1 MVFGVWIETIH
12 ETPTIISTINRR
24 PTMMPDTSPGVTQ
37 SVKNVSSSNGA
48 FVTEVEVTAVVVAVV
63 TAVVTAV
70 AVVETNDT
78 NVSVL
83 LDMIAGIPIHDESRD
98 IEKRLSSLIIKVG
111 DKNLPTMQNN
121 LDALSVVLEKD
132 YVKHEATV
140 MKTIRQ
146 CILELPWKV
155 TVYATLV
162 GLLNAKNNETGK
174 RVVTMMH
181 SVLTKSLAEGDW
193 ASVKVL
199 MRFFTLLVN
208 TNAIAPSTLVG
219 MLDAFLQPALED
231 AGSGVVV
238 SAKNNCFVYIVMSSL
253 LWAGGALKER
263 APADLER
270 ISAAVAKYAEKLSE
284 ASQDNTI
291 TTVLHDAPP
300 KGTNVIPYL
309 LDVLQ
314 AVASTNWEVDVVV
327 AAYEPF
333 LNDFSSATAHDLP
346 LLEIPVGLA
355 LPAYYTPS
363 QLAQLVPSPAE
374 KAVNKYILQDFISD
388 TVMQLEGNRKDCAK
402 YLMQIHDLCNEGVVT
417 TITSLPSP
425 DEADPQSA
433 LVFEYLISEVL
444 FSFLLQLPTGLYRE
458 MYYTS
463 LAIELRK
470 AEPQI
475 YPAVFG
481 TTVENV
487 FARLPNMD
495 IESLNR
501 LSNWLAVYIS
511 NFGFQW
517 DWEKWEG
524 VAEEPEGSP
533 KRCFLEETLLKII
546 RLSYLDRV
554 KELLPESY
562 QALIPAK
569 VPTQNFKFTVQAMDE
584 RTRAVSVA
592 VGRCLKSKGTADQ
605 ALAIL
610 DEHYSQWTDID
621 DSERRSL
628 AREMLVEHVL
638 LLGSKTFSHMLSAIE
653 RFLPALQKFGDSP
666 EAKLQIAKVTED
678 FWLRNHQFF
687 AITIDK
693 LFNYR
698 VIDPVTIVELVFDP
712 SHVSKWSRFHY
723 WEILQ
728 NTVNKLNI
736 RIAQL
741 QDRLEA
747 ARQPTA
753 TADDLAGDAMV
764 DTEAVAQIE
773 ASLAQMVQE
782 QRDVVVLAIQRFVQ
796 LLGSAEGTAS
806 VLDRAWLMS
815 RFKEFVRSYR
825 FQVVE
830 AAATLENIVF
840 TPDVSDELRKVYT
853 DVRAITL

>member
-1 MVFGVWIETIH
+1 MFYVILSCPTPFLDVDEFGRDRRSRPH
-12 ETPTIISTINRR
+12 NRKPYER
-24 PTMMPDTSPGVTQ
+24 PGRGGRGHS
-37 SVKNVSSSNGA
+37 
-48 FVTEVEVTAVVVAVV
+48 
-63 TAVVTAV
+63 
-70 AVVETNDT
+70 
-78 NVSVL
+78 
-83 LDMIAGIPIHDESRD
+83 AGIPIQDESRD

-155 TVYATLV
+155 SVYTTLV
-162 GLLNAKNNETGK
+162 GLLNAKNSETGK
-174 RVVTMMH
+174 RVVAMMH
-181 SVLTKSLAEGDW
+181 GVLKKNLEAGDW

-199 MRFFTLLVN
+199 MRFFALLVN
-208 TNAIAPSTLVG
+208 TNAIAPGTLVA
-219 MLDAFLQPALED
+219 MLDAFLQPAIE
-231 AGSGVVV
+231 AGGSGVVV
-238 SAKNNCFVYIVMSSL
+238 SARNNCFVYIVMSTL
-253 LWAGGALKER
+253 LWAGGALKET
-263 APADLER
+263 AAADLER
-270 ISAAVAKYAEKLSE
+270 ISATVGKYVEQLSE
-284 ASQDNTI
+284 SSKNNTI
-291 TTVLHDAPP
+291 TTVLHDAPAN
-300 KGTNVIPYL
+300 GTNVLPYL

-314 AVASTNWEVDVVV
+314 TMASSNWEVSIVV

-333 LNDFSSATAHDLP
+333 LNDFSSATSHELP
-346 LLEIPVGLA
+346 LLEMPVDLA
-355 LPAYYTPS
+355 PAKYYTPS
-363 QLAQLVPSPAE
+363 QLVQLVPSPAE
-374 KAVNKYILQDFISD
+374 QAVNKYLLQDFISD

-402 YLMQIHDLCNEGVVT
+402 YLMQIHELCNEGVVT
-417 TITSLPSP
+417 TITSQASP

-433 LVFEYLISEVL
+433 LVFEYLVSEVL

-475 YPAVFG
+475 YPAVFS

-487 FARLPNMD
+487 FERLVNMD
-495 IESLNR
+495 VECLNR

-517 DWEKWEG
+517 DWDKWEA
-524 VAEEPEGSP
+524 VAEDEAGTP

-554 KELLPESY
+554 KQLLPESC
-562 QALIPAK
+562 QTLIPAR

-592 VGRCLKSKGTADQ
+592 VGVCLKNKGTADQ

-610 DEHYSQWTDID
+610 DEHYTQWTDVD
-621 DSERRSL
+621 DAARRSL

-653 RFLPALQKFGDSP
+653 RFLPALQKFGDTA
-666 EAKLQIAKVTED
+666 EAKLQIARVTED

-698 VIDPVTIVELVFDP
+698 VIDPSTIVELVFDA
-712 SHVSKWSRFHY
+712 SHVGKWHRFHY

-728 NTVNKLNI
+728 NTVNKVNI

-747 ARQPTA
+747 ARQPA
-753 TADDLAGDAMV
+753 AGDDGLAGDGMV
-764 DTEAVAQIE
+764 DTEAVGQIE

-796 LLGSAEGTAS
+796 LLGSEQGTAS
-806 VLDRAWLMS
+806 AVDRAWLMG

-825 FQVVE
+825 YQVAE
-830 AAATLENIVF
+830 AATTLENIVF
-840 TPDVSDELRKVYT
+840 TPDVSDELRQVYI